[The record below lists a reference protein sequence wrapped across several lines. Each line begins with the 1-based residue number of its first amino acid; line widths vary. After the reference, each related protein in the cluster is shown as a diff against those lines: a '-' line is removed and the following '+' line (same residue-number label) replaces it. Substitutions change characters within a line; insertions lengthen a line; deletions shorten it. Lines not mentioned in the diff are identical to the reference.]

1 MAYHQDMKLLNIAK
15 NFIFV
20 FRAVSSLHGL
30 EYQGVGLKVKKKK
43 STLFL
48 LFFALYSL
56 PEDWNVVRVLKWVRF
71 LFSQIDYWNFLKF
84 WLLNIN
90 INTWMKRLK

>member
-30 EYQGVGLKVKKKK
+30 EYQGVGLKVKKK

-90 INTWMKRLK
+90 ISTWMKRLK

>member
-30 EYQGVGLKVKKKK
+30 EYQGVGLKVKKKNLLYFY
-43 STLFL
+43 SFLHYTLFQKIEML
-48 LFFALYSL
+48 SEY
-56 PEDWNVVRVLKWVRF
+56 
-71 LFSQIDYWNFLKF
+71 
-84 WLLNIN
+84 
-90 INTWMKRLK
+90 